1 MHLHVVVNPAAG
13 SVDGGEGDESRIRSA
28 FAGSNARIDVTEVA
42 PADFATALPR
52 IWNDEPGLDAIVVAG
67 GDGTV
72 NAAAN
77 VVVGSDVV
85 LSVLPLGTFNHF
97 AQDLGL
103 PGDLAG
109 AAQALID
116 AEVRTI
122 DVGEVNG
129 RVFVNNSVLGVYP
142 TMVAERDRI
151 IDDRGWGKIR
161 AVAVAVVHVI
171 RNLPIHRFD
180 MRGSGGAGESGGFA
194 RTKLRTPFV
203 FVGNGTYDNADG
215 GLAERNELT
224 DGELGVAIAR
234 AVSVAG
240 MTRTAV
246 RALVRGAVN
255 TDDLDLV
262 QLTDLEV
269 SGAVTRLRVAVDG
282 EVDWFELPLRYRVRQ
297 RALNVLAPRLDQV
310 RPQRWP

>member
-1 MHLHVVVNPAAG
+1 MRLHVVVNSAAG
-13 SVDGGEGDESRIRSA
+13 SSQGDDSDETRIRAAFADTDVQIDVEAIDPGDFHDALSRIWSET
-28 FAGSNARIDVTEVA
+28 S
-42 PADFATALPR
+42 
-52 IWNDEPGLDAIVVAG
+52 GLDAIVVAG

-77 VVVGSDVV
+77 AAAGTDIV

-103 PGDLAG
+103 PNDLTG
-109 AAQALID
+109 AAQAMAD

-161 AVAVAVVHVI
+161 AVSVAVIHVI
-171 RNLPIHRFD
+171 RNVPIHRFD
-180 MRGSGGAGESGGFA
+180 LRGSGGF
-194 RTKLRTPFV
+194 RRQKLRTPFV
-203 FVGNGTYDNADG
+203 FIGNGTYDNASG
-215 GLAERNELT
+215 GLVEREDLT
-224 DGELGVAIAR
+224 DGTLGVAIAR
-234 AVSVAG
+234 TLSVPA
-240 MTRTAV
+240 MVRTAV

-255 TDDLDLV
+255 TDDLDLEELSE
-262 QLTDLEV
+262 LTVDGGT
-269 SGAVTRLRVAVDG
+269 SRLRVAIDG
-282 EVDWFELPLRYRVRQ
+282 EVDWFELPLRYRVRA
-297 RALNVLAPRLDQV
+297 RDLKVLAP
-310 RPQRWP
+310 